1 MVCRPTASQLW
12 LSARSTS
19 SLIHAAKSASSF
31 PPSLRLVHSSSS
43 HAQPTDQPPPAGTP
57 YSSLTIGVPKEVF
70 QNERRVAITPQN
82 VVVLKKKGFSSVLVE
97 RDAGTAARF
106 LDQQYV
112 AAGANI
118 VSRDELYASSDI
130 TLKVRP
136 PLLDQEIN
144 LLKPS
149 SSLVSFLYPVQNKDI
164 VDALAS
170 RNINAFAVSSPL
182 HESKALAAGTKPY
195 LDGYDTS
202 NLSSSSIRCT
212 KVCPSRSGSNV

>member
-12 LSARSTS
+12 FSARSTS
-19 SLIHAAKSASSF
+19 SLLVHAAKSASSL
-31 PPSLRLVHSSSS
+31 PSSLRLVHSSSSS
-43 HAQPTDQPPPAGTP
+43 HAQPTDQPPPAGIP
-57 YSSLTIGVPKEVF
+57 YSSLTIGVPKEAF

-82 VVVLKKKGFSSVLVE
+82 VVALKKKGFSNVLIE

-112 AAGANI
+112 AAGATM

-136 PLLDQEIN
+136 PLLDQEVN

-149 SSLVSFLYPVQNKDI
+149 SSLISFLYPVQNKDI
-164 VDALAS
+164 VDALAA
-170 RNINAFAVSSPL
+170 RKINAFAVSPPL
-182 HESKALAAGTKPY
+182 HGYKAPLPELNHT
-195 LDGYDTS
+195 
-202 NLSSSSIRCT
+202 
-212 KVCPSRSGSNV
+212 